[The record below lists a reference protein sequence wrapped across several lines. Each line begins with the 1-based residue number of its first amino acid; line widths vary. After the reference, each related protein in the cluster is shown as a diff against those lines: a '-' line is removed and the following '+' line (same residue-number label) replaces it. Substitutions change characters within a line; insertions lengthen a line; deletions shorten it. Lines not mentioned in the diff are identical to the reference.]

1 MSGCELN
8 GGGWEVEPSATLPAH
23 LVHVNFQPPGELMLT
38 KMSMTFK
45 KQPEMSPPDFVRIME
60 AIHTPLHTLT
70 LLASSVANCL
80 FIFWQL
86 TIWQMCNQRT
96 TQPDNHFHGNSS
108 EHSPSHLHA
117 CVYVWNGC
125 T

>member
-1 MSGCELN
+1 MEGV
-8 GGGWEVEPSATLPAH
+8 WEVEPSATLPAH

-80 FIFWQL
+80 FIF
-86 TIWQMCNQRT
+86 
-96 TQPDNHFHGNSS
+96 
-108 EHSPSHLHA
+108 
-117 CVYVWNGC
+117 
-125 T
+125 